1 MSAKKKIGILGASGY
16 TGADAVRLL
25 ARHPN
30 AEIAALTANTHAGKT
45 MQEVFPHFFML
56 DLPRLTEWE
65 KVDWT
70 NLDAVLCGL
79 PHGTTQEIIAAVIA
93 SNPAIKILDM
103 SADFRLRDMD
113 VYAKW
118 YGHEHRAPKLQ
129 GEAVYGLTEFYRKK
143 IAAARLVACPG
154 CYPTA
159 VLLALVPLAK
169 AKLIDV
175 DDLVIDAKSGVTG
188 SGRGLKQNTL
198 FSEAGEGL
206 SAYAVGSH
214 RHSPEIEQEIGIAAG
229 SSVIVNFTPHL
240 IPMSRGELCT
250 SYVRL
255 KGCSADDL
263 REALAVAYRD
273 EPFVHV
279 AKKGVVPQ
287 TQNVRGSNYVQ
298 IGVFADRIKNRA
310 IVISVLDNLVKGS
323 AGQAIQNMNLMLGFP
338 RRPGWSSSRCFRE
351 CSARAG
357 PGVSA
362 AINRARLAGLRFR
375 PSGVKTLLGLFRES
389 GQTIL
394 KIANANTT

>member
-1 MSAKKKIGILGASGY
+1 MSMKKKIGILGASGY

-25 ARHPN
+25 ARHPYV
-30 AEIAALTANTHAGKT
+30 EITALTANTHAGKA
-45 MQEVFPHFFML
+45 MQEVFAHFFML

-70 NLDAVLCGL
+70 KLDAVLCGL
-79 PHGTTQEIIAAVIA
+79 PHGTTQQIIAAVIA

-103 SADFRLRDMD
+103 SADFRLRDMN

-118 YGHEHRAPKLQ
+118 YGHEHRAPRLQ

-159 VLLALVPLAK
+159 VLLALAPLAK
-169 AKLIDV
+169 ARLIDV

-206 SAYAVGSH
+206 SPYSIGTH
-214 RHSPEIEQEIGIAAG
+214 RHAPEIEQEIGVAAG
-229 SSVIVNFTPHL
+229 FAVTINFTPHL
-240 IPMSRGELCT
+240 IPMARGELCT
-250 SYVRL
+250 SYVKL
-255 KGCSADDL
+255 TGGSADDL
-263 REALAVAYRD
+263 REALADAYRN

-279 AKKGVVPQ
+279 AKKGVLPQ

-323 AGQAIQNMNLMLGFP
+323 AGQAIQNMNLMLGLPETTGLTQLALFP
-338 RRPGWSSSRCFRE
+338 
-351 CSARAG
+351 
-357 PGVSA
+357 
-362 AINRARLAGLRFR
+362 
-375 PSGVKTLLGLFRES
+375 
-389 GQTIL
+389 
-394 KIANANTT
+394 

>member
-1 MSAKKKIGILGASGY
+1 MSTKKKIGILGASGY

-30 AEIAALTANTHAGKT
+30 AEISALTANTHAGKA
-45 MQEVFPHFFML
+45 MDEVFPHFFML
-56 DLPRLTEWE
+56 ELPRLVEWE

-70 NLDAVLCGL
+70 KLDAVFCGL
-79 PHGTTQEIIAAVIA
+79 PHGTTQEITAAVMA
-93 SNPAIKILDM
+93 ANPAIKILDM
-103 SADFRLRDMD
+103 SADFRLRDMS
-113 VYAKW
+113 VYTQW

-129 GEAVYGLTEFYRKK
+129 GEAVYGLTEFYREK
-143 IAAARLVACPG
+143 ITAARLVACPG

-159 VLLALVPLAK
+159 ALLALVPIVK
-169 AKLIDV
+169 AKLIDAG
-175 DDLVIDAKSGVTG
+175 DIVIDAKSGVTG

-206 SAYAVGSH
+206 SPYSVSTH
-214 RHSPEIEQEIGIAAG
+214 RHSPEIEQEIGVAAG
-229 SSVIVNFTPHL
+229 SAVTVNFTPHL

-250 SYVRL
+250 AYVRL
-255 KGCSADDL
+255 NGASADDL
-263 REALAVAYRD
+263 RAALEQAYRD

-279 AKKGVVPQ
+279 VKKGVLPQ

-338 RRPGWSSSRCFRE
+338 E
-351 CSARAG
+351 TT
-357 PGVSA
+357 
-362 AINRARLAGLRFR
+362 GLEQIA
-375 PSGVKTLLGLFRES
+375 LFP
-389 GQTIL
+389 
-394 KIANANTT
+394 

>member
-1 MSAKKKIGILGASGY
+1 MSARKKIGILGASGY

-70 NLDAVLCGL
+70 KLDAVLCGL

-214 RHSPEIEQEIGIAAG
+214 RHSPEIEQEIGVAAG
-229 SSVIVNFTPHL
+229 SSVTVNFTPHL

-338 RRPGWSSSRCFRE
+338 ETTGLE
-351 CSARAG
+351 Q
-357 PGVSA
+357 
-362 AINRARLAGLRFR
+362 LA
-375 PSGVKTLLGLFRES
+375 LFP
-389 GQTIL
+389 
-394 KIANANTT
+394 

>member
-30 AEIAALTANTHAGKT
+30 AEIAALTANTHAGKP

-70 NLDAVLCGL
+70 KLDAVLCGL

-129 GEAVYGLTEFYRKK
+129 DEAVYGLTEFYRKK

-214 RHSPEIEQEIGIAAG
+214 RHSPEIEQEIGVAAG
-229 SSVIVNFTPHL
+229 SSVTVNFTPHL

-250 SYVRL
+250 SYVKL
-255 KGCSADDL
+255 KGGSADDL
-263 REALAVAYRD
+263 REALADAYRD

-338 RRPGWSSSRCFRE
+338 ETTGLE
-351 CSARAG
+351 Q
-357 PGVSA
+357 
-362 AINRARLAGLRFR
+362 LA
-375 PSGVKTLLGLFRES
+375 LFP
-389 GQTIL
+389 
-394 KIANANTT
+394 